1 MAELATPRLS
11 FTNSLS
17 ASNKVPRQINRT
29 LIFNQIRNKQPISR
43 ADLARSSG
51 LQRSTVSIIVEELLS
66 DKWIVEGSMGRLP
79 RGRRPTFLNLNVQ
92 RGVLALDI
100 HPAQTTLAVTDL
112 GGRIVAQ
119 DIIELPANP
128 QKVLGAIVDA
138 IRMMIASNSDRSFD
152 GIGISLPGRF
162 DPHLERFVFAPN
174 VPWPIQRIKSRV
186 EKATG
191 LRVVVDNAAN
201 ACALSEVWFG
211 DSDGMH
217 DLVVVNVS
225 EGLGTGIF
233 ANGRIVRG
241 EGGSAGEFG
250 HVQVDRN
257 GLPCGCGSRGCWE
270 TVASNRAGMRY
281 YSEIANKPSPP
292 FDALLELAD
301 SGDPAA
307 KEAIGKMCA
316 ALGRGMHM
324 IASALAPSEIV
335 VVGDITPLWHFAGPL
350 VEAEMRRNPLV
361 RVPSIRAA
369 HEGSR
374 ARLRSAVALVMHENP
389 L

>member
-1 MAELATPRLS
+1 MARMPTPRFS
-11 FTNSLS
+11 FTNNLS
-17 ASNKVPRQINRT
+17 ASNKVPRQINRN
-29 LIFNQIRNKQPISR
+29 LIFNQIRMKQPISR

-51 LQRSTVSIIVEELLS
+51 LQRSTVSLIVEELLAER
-66 DKWIVEGSMGRLP
+66 WIVEGSLGRLP
-79 RGRRPTFLNLNVQ
+79 RGRRPTFLNLNSK

-100 HPAQTTLAVTDL
+100 HPSQTTIAVTDL
-112 GGRIVAQ
+112 GGSIIAQ
-119 DIIELPANP
+119 EIISLPANP

-138 IRMMIASNSDRSFD
+138 IRKIIAANGDRSFD

-174 VPWPIQRIKSRV
+174 VAWPIQRIKSRV
-186 EKATG
+186 EQSIG
-191 LRVVVDNAAN
+191 LPVVVDNAAN

-211 DSDGMH
+211 DSDGLH

-225 EGLGTGIF
+225 EGIGTGIF
-233 ANGRIVRG
+233 ANGRIIRG

-250 HVQVDRN
+250 HVQVEPN

-281 YSEIANKPSPP
+281 YTEIAHKPSPP
-292 FDALLELAD
+292 FDELLKLVEA
-301 SGDPAA
+301 GDPAA
-307 KEAIGKMCA
+307 KQAIEKMCA

-324 IASALAPSEIV
+324 IASALAPCEIV
-335 VVGDITPLWHFAGPL
+335 VVGDITPLWHLAGPL

-361 RVPSIRAA
+361 RIPKIRPA
-369 HEGSR
+369 HEGNK

>member
-1 MAELATPRLS
+1 
-11 FTNSLS
+11 
-17 ASNKVPRQINRT
+17 
-29 LIFNQIRNKQPISR
+29 
-43 ADLARSSG
+43 
-51 LQRSTVSIIVEELLS
+51 
-66 DKWIVEGSMGRLP
+66 MGRLP
-79 RGRRPTFLNLNVQ
+79 RGRRPTFLNLNSK

-100 HPAQTTLAVTDL
+100 HPSQTTIAVTDL
-112 GGRIVAQ
+112 GGSIVAQ
-119 DIIELPANP
+119 QIISLPANP
-128 QKVLGAIVDA
+128 QKVLSAIVDA
-138 IRMMIASNSDRSFD
+138 IRKIIAANGERSFD

-174 VPWPIQRIKSRV
+174 VAWPIERIKSRV
-186 EKATG
+186 ELATG
-191 LRVVVDNAAN
+191 LPVVVDNVAN

-225 EGLGTGIF
+225 EGIGTGIF
-233 ANGRIVRG
+233 ANGRIIRG

-250 HVQVDRN
+250 HVQVEPN

-281 YSEIANKPSPP
+281 YTEIAHKPSPG
-292 FDALLELAD
+292 FEELLRLVED
-301 SGDPAA
+301 GDPAA
-307 KEAIGKMCA
+307 RQAIEKMCV

-335 VVGDITPLWHFAGPL
+335 VVGDITPLWYLAGPL

-361 RVPSIRAA
+361 RVPRVRSA
-369 HEGSR
+369 HEGNK